1 MRDILPPSLTETLTR
16 RAAFRVGIALF
27 LLSTESH
34 ASTLIYLTG
43 DGAGE
48 GATPVAMQTLEFLPG
63 TGSFHIWVQPD
74 VLFTGISLDVEKNGS
89 AIRFT
94 DSTVHNP
101 VIGND
106 TRWLPG
112 LIRNGTVT
120 DDQVSRIEGGA
131 LAPLTGSG
139 TGIGPTTSGL
149 DPLYEV
155 SGGFLFATINFEVV
169 SPASTATAS
178 LSIGH
183 NLLSD
188 TDGLTTSAIFLGVG
202 DGPVAN
208 TPGTTGA
215 VIDLTLTAGSLHP
228 SDYDSDGDVDG
239 DDLLAWQN
247 GFGITS
253 GALRTQG
260 DGNSDGKVDGADL
273 TLWESQYAATPG
285 PLSAVSAVPEASAI
299 TMFFLGLLSQFVVR
313 QR

>member
-1 MRDILPPSLTETLTR
+1 MRDILPLCS
-16 RAAFRVGIALF
+16 IAIPCRWLACLAMLF
-27 LLSTESH
+27 LGSKSH

-48 GATPVAMQTLEFLPG
+48 GAAPMAMQTLAFAPG

-74 VLFTGISLDVEKNGS
+74 VLFTGVSLDVEKVGP

-94 DSTVHNP
+94 GSTVHNP
-101 VIGND
+101 MVGSD

-139 TGIGPTTSGL
+139 TGIGPTTSGF
-149 DPLYEV
+149 DPLYE
-155 SGGFLFATINFEVV
+155 SGGGFLFATIDFEVI

-188 TDGLTTSAIFLGVG
+188 TDGLTTSSILLGVG

-208 TPGTTGA
+208 SPGATGA
-215 VIDLTLTAGSLHP
+215 AVDLTFMGQSLHP

-239 DDLLAWQN
+239 DDLLTWQT

-260 DGNSDGKVDGADL
+260 DGNSDGKVDGVDL
-273 TLWESQYAATPG
+273 TLWESQYGTTPSPLAT
-285 PLSAVSAVPEASAI
+285 VSTVPEASAI
-299 TMFFLGLLSQFVVR
+299 MILVCGMLSQFVAR